1 MARLEAFHGKGL
13 VHRDVKPENYV
24 MGLQKNSGAVYLIDY
39 GLTKKYVM
47 ENREH
52 IPFCDRKRMIGT
64 LRYSSINS
72 QLGYEQSR
80 RDDLES
86 LGYCLIYMLKGRLPW
101 QGTEGATREE
111 KHFKILAKKQ
121 DIPIHELCRGLPLE
135 LAQYMYSCSNLQ
147 FEETP
152 AYSKLYKLF
161 QTALQ
166 KIPYFDELNDFA
178 FDWNAMNCDLTR
190 RTRRDKE
197 DSNKVLCEDACKS
210 PRVSMA
216 RRIEV
221 NNLAADIEAVATR
234 VKKKSRRK
242 TTIEMPSKGA
252 HKEEDKGNDKLV
264 TEKASVCHWDRFART
279 LSGGSTQRVAEA
291 NYRYF
296 QVETKEVQWDFRA
309 SDITERA
316 HNGRPRLSVDDAIP
330 EERSYKDYAK
340 LANSYYFRS
349 VKSSF
354 KKLKGVGKIRRAA
367 THAKKSVFLF
377 GVKARCKHIC

>member
-1 MARLEAFHGKGL
+1 
-13 VHRDVKPENYV
+13 

-47 ENREH
+47 GGKEH

-121 DIPIHELCRGLPLE
+121 DIPIHELCRGLPIE
-135 LAQYMYSCSNLQ
+135 LAQYMYSCSNLR

-152 AYSKLYKLF
+152 AYSNLYKLF

-197 DSNKVLCEDACKS
+197 DSNKVLCEGTCKS
-210 PRVSMA
+210 PKLSMA

-221 NNLAADIEAVATR
+221 NNLAANIKATVATR
-234 VKKKSRRK
+234 TKKKSRRK
-242 TTIEMPSKGA
+242 TTIEARFKEM
-252 HKEEDKGNDKLV
+252 HKEEDKGNEKLV
-264 TEKASVCHWDRFART
+264 TEKASVCHWNRFART
-279 LSGGSTQRVAEA
+279 LSGDSTQRVTEA
-291 NYRYF
+291 NYKYF

-309 SDITERA
+309 SDITERVHYGKA
-316 HNGRPRLSVDDAIP
+316 ASQRRRRNTRGEDLEGLREAGEQLLLQ
-330 EERSYKDYAK
+330 ERE
-340 LANSYYFRS
+340 
-349 VKSSF
+349 
-354 KKLKGVGKIRRAA
+354 
-367 THAKKSVFLF
+367 VFVQEAE
-377 GVKARCKHIC
+377 GSGED